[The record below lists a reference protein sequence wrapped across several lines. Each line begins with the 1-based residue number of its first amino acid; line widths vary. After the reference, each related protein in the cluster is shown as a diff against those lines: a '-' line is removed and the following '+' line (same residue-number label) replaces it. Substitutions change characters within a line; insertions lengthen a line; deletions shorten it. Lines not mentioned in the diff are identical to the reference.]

1 MGTNTGDAGFSIDGK
16 LYDFELTDPSSDG
29 TIVHKQRDN
38 GDVKVDDS
46 KKDISK
52 DTRVKLSQYLSQQ
65 TIGNDYPVD
74 GKYREVTLTV
84 DGKPIDLP
92 TEPTND
98 PQYTTF
104 EDASG
109 TVMTIPSEALPTGPA
124 GSSKPLLDPA
134 STLYSLSKG
143 RQTPQNTNGNTL
155 LKDVDKNQ
163 LGTVIAPYTNIVLQ
177 NNRFTPKMY
186 EDLKAAGITQ
196 VGQGGSYRIRG
207 REYSGNQLKQLGAML
222 SLRASQEFP
231 AAFQDNVNPVD
242 SASVAGALLP
252 SPNQV
257 GATKID
263 ISILEAAAALSDISD
278 NDSSPIETSAMPING
293 QSWGALN
300 NVEEQWSG
308 VFNVGMISMAL
319 ALQITLLLTFEG
331 LGALISLADATS
343 TTPAPSRR
351 KDGTYVLGQYLA
363 NRLSDPSNVG
373 NPPDVKALLG
383 IRGTRY
389 PFGDALRVGASALFV
404 GPDKAKADVGQ
415 QLATAAQNASTG
427 ALTNNANAGFLILI
441 SRSIIRT
448 AQVVAAHVDKISRA
462 FAANPVSGIEEV
474 GGLFDVLR
482 QSKLISA
489 VNIFT
494 SLGDAILSED
504 SYAIVERGVPS
515 HVDVVKNDAPGASAI
530 KNRLRSDG
538 TWAADQAINTTKIAW
553 AANRAPSMYLLPD
566 SVSTMAMA
574 DGLLGVFKGPI
585 VSDDVYSRTRHIVQ
599 KSDDRKE
606 NGARISQE
614 NVDAMEKML
623 DAEYVPFYF
632 HDIRTNEIVSFHA
645 FLTQLTDTFS
655 PSWESVEGFGR
666 GDNVRIYK
674 GTGRKISLGFYIAAL
689 DEKDFDEMWVKVNK
703 LVTLVYPQYTKGRT
717 LTDGD
722 QNTFVQPFSQLMSA
736 SPLVR
741 LRLGDLIRSNYSRF
755 ALARLFG
762 AADDDMKVG
771 GAEVKFTGAADGVLS
786 EPDAAF
792 RAAALLNKA
801 ISRNGEFTLAVA
813 DWPSA
818 TIAEGTDKPKPQPN
832 GPKKPDQA
840 DTMVIKAE
848 DLPYFKFVAKKQLSN
863 GQIAVEPKLR
873 TSDEMGDMGVPEYVV
888 NERLNTLQAKY
899 GSTEHVNTRVIGGV
913 SGYAVPWYVLRMTPK
928 TLKQILNEESGANA
942 SKSSIDVLTEFMDF
956 EKNALVKSF
965 RSVGGKG
972 LAVTIDDLTFDWYDK
987 VTWDTR
993 VDQSRRAPKMCKVT
1007 LSVTPI
1013 HDIAPGIDHLGYN
1026 RAPVYPVG
1034 SMMGH
1039 RRDVKKKG

>member
-1 MGTNTGDAGFSIDGK
+1 MGSNTGDGGFSIDGK
-16 LYDFELTDPSSDG
+16 LYDFELTDPSADG
-29 TIVHKQRDN
+29 TIEHKQRDK
-38 GDVKVDDS
+38 GDIRVDDS

-74 GKYREVTLTV
+74 GKYREVSLTI
-84 DGKPIDLP
+84 DGKPVDLSA
-92 TEPTND
+92 EPTND

-109 TVMTIPSEALPTGPA
+109 TVFTIPADTVPTGPE
-124 GSSKPLLDPA
+124 GRSGPLVDPA
-134 STLYSLSKG
+134 QTLYGLSKG
-143 RQTPQNTNGNTL
+143 QQSPQNVNGNRL
-155 LKDVDKNQ
+155 LRDVDKND
-163 LGTVIAPYTNIVLQ
+163 LGSVITPYTNVVLQ

-186 EDLKAAGITQ
+186 EDLRKAGITQ
-196 VGQGGSYRIRG
+196 VGIGGSYRING
-207 REYSGNQLKQLGAML
+207 RDYSSNQLKQLGVML

-231 AAFQDNVNPVD
+231 AAYKDNVNPVD

-252 SPNQV
+252 SPNQI

-263 ISILEAAAALSDISD
+263 LAILSAADALHDISD
-278 NDSSPIETSAMPING
+278 NADSPIETSAMPING

-308 VFNVGMISMAL
+308 VFNTGMIAMAL

-331 LGALISLADATS
+331 LGALISLADSASTS
-343 TTPAPSRR
+343 PAPSRR
-351 KDGTYVLGQYLA
+351 KDGSYVLGQYLA

-415 QLATAAQNASTG
+415 QLATAAQNAATG
-427 ALTNNANAGFLILI
+427 ALTNNANAGYLILI

-448 AQVVAAHVDKISRA
+448 AQVVAAHVDKIARA
-462 FAANPVSGIEEV
+462 FAANPVSGVEEV

-489 VNIFT
+489 VNVFT
-494 SLGDAILSED
+494 GLGDAILSED
-504 SYAIVERGVPS
+504 SYAEVERGVPS
-515 HVDVVKNDAPGASAI
+515 HVDVVKNDAPGVSAI

-538 TWAADQAINTTKIAW
+538 TWAADQAINVSKIAW
-553 AANRAPSMYLLPD
+553 AANRAPAMYLLPD

-574 DGLLGVFKGPI
+574 DGLLGVFKGPL
-585 VSDDVYSRTRHIVQ
+585 VADDVYSRSRHIVQ
-599 KSDDRKE
+599 KSDDRKTA
-606 NGARISQE
+606 GARISQE
-614 NVDAMEKML
+614 DVEAMEKTL

-632 HDIRTNEIVSFHA
+632 HDLRTNEIVSFHA
-645 FLTQLTDTFS
+645 FLTALTDTFT
-655 PSWESVEGFGR
+655 PAWESVEGFGR

-674 GTGRKISLGFYIAAL
+674 STARKLSLGFYVAAL

-703 LVTLVYPQYTKGRT
+703 LITLVYPQYTKGRT

-722 QNTFVQPFSQLMSA
+722 QNTFVQPFSQLISA
-736 SPLVR
+736 SPLIR
-741 LRLGDLIRSNYSRF
+741 LRLGDLVRSNYSRF
-755 ALARLFG
+755 ALARIFG
-762 AADDDMKVG
+762 AADDDMVIDR
-771 GAEVKFTGAADGVLS
+771 ESVKFTGAADGVLA
-786 EPDAAF
+786 EPDSSD
-792 RAAALLNKA
+792 RAAKLLNEA
-801 ISRNGEFTLAVA
+801 ISRNGEFTLTIAN
-813 DWPSA
+813 WPSA
-818 TIAEGTDKPKPQPN
+818 AIVEGTEHPKPQPN

-840 DTMVIKAE
+840 DTLLIRPD

-899 GSTEHVNTRVIGGV
+899 GSTEHVNTKVIGGAA
-913 SGYAVPWYVLRMTPK
+913 GYAVPWYVLRMTPK
-928 TLKQILNEESGANA
+928 TLKQIMNEESGASA
-942 SKSSIDVLTEFMDF
+942 SKSSIDTLTSFMDF

-972 LAVTIDDLTFDWYDK
+972 LAGTIDDLAFDWYDK

-993 VDQSRRAPKMCKVT
+993 VELSRRAPKMCKVT
-1007 LSVTPI
+1007 FSFTPI

-1034 SMMGH
+1034 SMMGQ
-1039 RRDVKKKG
+1039 RRDIKKKG